1 MAFVG
6 RFIVVLL
13 GLIFCVASSKPPL
26 SVASKISLEVVPNPI
41 VLKLLG
47 RSQID
52 FVADL
57 LWVRM
62 ANMAGRAN
70 SPAEFATLLPIGN
83 LIADLA
89 PRFRYPYFV
98 GGVLAPVPKGRRG
111 EYENVEG
118 ALKLLD
124 RGVNAVP
131 DYTRLYVQK
140 AYTELEMM
148 HDPVA
153 AGRTLGRASAIPGA
167 PSFLSGLAAR
177 LLTEGGSYDDAREFA
192 RSMAASDDPQVRK
205 DFELRLKQI
214 DLEEVLAAVDDAAR
228 RYAAQEGHIT
238 TSVEELIAKG
248 YLTSKPVDPF
258 GGNIELT
265 VNGARSSVETR
276 RLRIHV
282 PNGD

>member
-1 MAFVG
+1 MATVG
-6 RFIVVLL
+6 RLAVALV
-13 GLIFCVASSKPPL
+13 GLSLCLALSRPPASLTSRV
-26 SVASKISLEVVPNPI
+26 SIEVVPNPF
-41 VLKLLG
+41 VLRILG
-47 RSQID
+47 RSQIE

-70 SPAEFATLLPIGN
+70 TASEFAALLPMGN

-98 GGVLAPVPKGRRG
+98 GGVMAPVPIGRTG
-111 EYENVEG
+111 QYENVEG
-118 ALKLLD
+118 ALKLME
-124 RGVNAVP
+124 RGVIAIP
-131 DYTRLYVQK
+131 DYVRLHVQK
-140 AYTELEMM
+140 AYTELEML
-148 HDPVA
+148 HDPAA
-153 AGRTLGRASAIPGA
+153 AGRTLRAAAAIPDA

-177 LLTEGGSYDDAREFA
+177 LLTEGGRFDDARDFA
-192 RSMAASDDPQVRK
+192 RTMAASDDPQVRK

-214 DLEEVLAAVDDAAR
+214 DLEEVLAQVENASR

-238 TSVEELIAKG
+238 TNVEELIAKG
-248 YLTSKPVDPF
+248 YLGQKPVDPF

-265 VNGARSSVETR
+265 VSGARSSVETR